1 MFGTVGSASA
11 LGICVMGRRSVEDER
26 LCAAADAGA
35 ADNPVPPAMRNMP
48 APQAQPAPQTQPA
61 PAAPA
66 ETAGVTKETP
76 APSEE

>member
-1 MFGTVGSASA
+1 MFGAVGSAAA
-11 LGICVMGRRSVEDER
+11 LGICVTGRRSVENER

-35 ADNPVPPAMRNMP
+35 APVPSAMRNMP
-48 APQAQPAPQTQPA
+48 APQAQPA